1 MPTKSLLRVEATN
14 LAALQLYQG
23 EALKYQTVEST
34 SSRVN
39 DGLSLASMLD
49 VTRLA
54 ENAGVTNQLLLYK
67 TFAAPVIAR
76 QQRQGGNTVVKA
88 LHTQAKGEISKG
100 IDRAMVCLR

>member
-1 MPTKSLLRVEATN
+1 
-14 LAALQLYQG
+14 
-23 EALKYQTVEST
+23 
-34 SSRVN
+34 
-39 DGLSLASMLD
+39 MLD

-88 LHTQAKGEISKG
+88 LRTQAKGEFKRYRPSNALSTMNENLYAQYCPLTLL
-100 IDRAMVCLR
+100 RACLGASLAQFHPLAHRVS